1 MKLRHLMGIVWPA
14 FLVACVLEALVFAM
28 VDPQDLHWFGEPVQV
43 SRAGFYTLAFLV
55 FWVTAM
61 VSSALTTLLAMPPQE
76 VNRIP

>member
-1 MKLRHLMGIVWPA
+1 
-14 FLVACVLEALVFAM
+14 M

-76 VNRIP
+76 VNRTP